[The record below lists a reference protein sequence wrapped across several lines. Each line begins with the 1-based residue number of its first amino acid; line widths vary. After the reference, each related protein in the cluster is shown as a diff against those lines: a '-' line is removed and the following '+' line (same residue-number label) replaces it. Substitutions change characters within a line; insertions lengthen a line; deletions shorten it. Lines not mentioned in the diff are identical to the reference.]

1 MRKSEITRKTNE
13 TDISLS
19 LIVEGSGKADI
30 STGSGF
36 FDHMLA
42 LFANHGRFDLTVK
55 CSGDN
60 NVDYHHSVE
69 DTGIALGQAFSQAL
83 GDRRGI
89 KRYGNIL
96 LPMDEALVLCA
107 ADMSGRPYCH
117 FDLTVPSQKIGEYDI
132 ELTQEFFRAF
142 TNNAGITLH
151 IKKLGGTNS
160 HHITEAAFK
169 AFGRVMREAAA
180 VDNDFSR
187 EIPST
192 KGVL

>member
-13 TDISLS
+13 TSISLS
-19 LIVEGSGKADI
+19 LILEGVGKADI

-36 FDHMLA
+36 FDHMLT
-42 LFANHGRFDLTVK
+42 LFANHSRFDLTVN
-55 CSGDN
+55 CSGDI
-60 NVDYHHSVE
+60 NVDYHHSIE
-69 DTGIALGQAFSQAL
+69 DIGIALGQAFSEAL
-83 GDRRGI
+83 GDKRGI
-89 KRYGNIL
+89 KRYGDIL

-107 ADMSGRPYCH
+107 ADLSGRPYCL
-117 FDLTVPSQKIGEYDI
+117 FDLTVPSQKIGEYDT
-132 ELTQEFFRAF
+132 ELTEEFFRAL

-169 AFGRVMREAAA
+169 AFGKVMREAVA

-192 KGVL
+192 KGIL